1 MNGEEGKEETT
12 EGMEIVMIRKDAE
25 EQEEGRRRS
34 RRRSKLIMKT
44 T

>member
-1 MNGEEGKEETT
+1 MNGEEGEEETT
-12 EGMEIVMIRKDAE
+12 EGMEIEMIRKDAE

-34 RRRSKLIMKT
+34 RRRTKLIMKT

>member
-1 MNGEEGKEETT
+1 MNGEEGEEEKT
-12 EGMEIVMIRKDAE
+12 EGMEIVMIKKDAE

-34 RRRSKLIMKT
+34 RRRTKLIMKT

>member
-1 MNGEEGKEETT
+1 MNGEEGEEETT
-12 EGMEIVMIRKDAE
+12 EGMEIVMTRKDAE

-34 RRRSKLIMKT
+34 RRRTKLIMKT